1 MAEYYWTPKR
11 LKELKEKG
19 YRLKYYKYNSKYKNS
34 TIEEVENKKL
44 LTNRLSYDKDID
56 NEKI

>member
-1 MAEYYWTPKR
+1 MFYWTPKK

-19 YRLKYYKYNSKYKNS
+19 YRLKYYKYNSKYKNL
-34 TIEEVENKKL
+34 TIEEVEDKKL
-44 LTNRLSYDKDID
+44 LTNKSFYDKDID

>member
-1 MAEYYWTPKR
+1 MFYWTPKK

-34 TIEEVENKKL
+34 TIEEVENKKP
-44 LTNRLSYDKDID
+44 LTNKSFHGKDID

>member
-1 MAEYYWTPKR
+1 MFYWTPKK

-19 YRLKYYKYNSKYKNS
+19 YRLKYYKYNSKFKNS
-34 TIEEVENKKL
+34 TIEEVEDKKL
-44 LTNRLSYDKDID
+44 LTNKSSCGKDID

>member
-1 MAEYYWTPKR
+1 MFYWTPKK

-44 LTNRLSYDKDID
+44 LTNKSSCDKDID

>member
-1 MAEYYWTPKR
+1 MFYWTTKI

-19 YRLKYYKYNSKYKNS
+19 YKLKYYKYNSKYKNS

>member
-1 MAEYYWTPKR
+1 MFYWTPKK

-34 TIEEVENKKL
+34 TIEEVEDKKL
-44 LTNRLSYDKDID
+44 LTNKSSCGKYID

>member
-1 MAEYYWTPKR
+1 MFYWTPKK

-34 TIEEVENKKL
+34 TIEEVEDKKL
-44 LTNRLSYDKDID
+44 LTNKSSCGKDID

>member
-1 MAEYYWTPKR
+1 MFYWTPKK

-19 YRLKYYKYNSKYKNS
+19 YKLKYYKYNSKYKNS

>member
-1 MAEYYWTPKR
+1 MFYWTPKK

>member
-1 MAEYYWTPKR
+1 MFYWTPKK

-34 TIEEVENKKL
+34 TIEEVEDKKL
-44 LTNRLSYDKDID
+44 LTNKSSCDKDID

>member
-1 MAEYYWTPKR
+1 MFYWTPKK

-34 TIEEVENKKL
+34 TIEEVEDKKL
-44 LTNRLSYDKDID
+44 LTNKSSWDKEID

>member
-1 MAEYYWTPKR
+1 MFYWTPKR
-11 LKELKEKG
+11 LKELKKKG

>member
-1 MAEYYWTPKR
+1 MFYWTPKK

-19 YRLKYYKYNSKYKNS
+19 YRLKYYKYYFKYSNS
-34 TIEEVENKKL
+34 TIEEVDNIKL
-44 LTNRLSYDKDID
+44 LTYKSCCDKDID

>member
-1 MAEYYWTPKR
+1 MFYWTPKK

-19 YRLKYYKYNSKYKNS
+19 YRLKYYKYNSKYRNS

-44 LTNRLSYDKDID
+44 LTNKSSCDKDID

>member
-1 MAEYYWTPKR
+1 MFYWTPKK

-44 LTNRLSYDKDID
+44 LTNKSSCDKDIN